1 MANLIIGCD
10 IDGTV
15 VDMSAFNIREGK
27 KYFKTEP
34 INPNAYSPKEMY
46 DVSSAK
52 EFQFGLAVFN
62 KYCISEPPMEHSVDV
77 NNESNELGDEWHA
90 ITARKFTTFRNF
102 WGAIYRKL
110 FEDWANKHNF
120 KFKSI
125 QYCSEKFSPRDKLIA
140 CKKLNVDVML
150 DDKPDVALCLAENGI
165 KVLLVDA
172 PYNQELVH
180 ENITRVKNWSEVR
193 EHLNIIRENKQE
205 VEEFKKL
212 SKEEKLNLSKKEHVE
227 YIQSYKN
234 FIKNIKVNIKALKRS
249 ENRFKLL
256 YNATNIPCSILFK
269 SKIEGKENIPYQDGF
284 IIASNHLNSYDQ
296 FYISRA
302 LGNRQFCGFAA
313 STIEDT
319 IRGKMF
325 KFTEGAVFIDR
336 NDKESKEKGEEE
348 LVTKIAN
355 DKIALIFPEGT
366 RKNKSEEGRKKLQ
379 LPFKL
384 GTVSIAQKTGA
395 GIIPVSLYYGTKKYL
410 KIGEIQFVNP
420 EDDLIEAN
428 KKLEETI
435 LSMTL
440 SSIEE
445 DKTKQKKLKI

>member
-1 MANLIIGCD
+1 M
-10 IDGTV
+10 
-15 VDMSAFNIREGK
+15 
-27 KYFKTEP
+27 
-34 INPNAYSPKEMY
+34 
-46 DVSSAK
+46 
-52 EFQFGLAVFN
+52 
-62 KYCISEPPMEHSVDV
+62 
-77 NNESNELGDEWHA
+77 
-90 ITARKFTTFRNF
+90 
-102 WGAIYRKL
+102 
-110 FEDWANKHNF
+110 
-120 KFKSI
+120 
-125 QYCSEKFSPRDKLIA
+125 
-140 CKKLNVDVML
+140 
-150 DDKPDVALCLAENGI
+150 
-165 KVLLVDA
+165 
-172 PYNQELVH
+172 
-180 ENITRVKNWSEVR
+180 
-193 EHLNIIRENKQE
+193 
-205 VEEFKKL
+205 
-212 SKEEKLNLSKKEHVE
+212 
-227 YIQSYKN
+227 
-234 FIKNIKVNIKALKRS
+234 
-249 ENRFKLL
+249 
-256 YNATNIPCSILFK
+256 PCSILFK

-325 KFTEGAVFIDR
+325 KFIEGAIFIDR

-348 LVTKIAN
+348 LVTKISN

-384 GTVSIAQKTGA
+384 GTVAIAQKTGA

-440 SSIEE
+440 SSMEE
-445 DKTKQKKLKI
+445 DKAKQKKLKI

>member
-1 MANLIIGCD
+1 MNLIIGCD

-15 VDMSAFNIREGK
+15 VDMSQFNVREGK
-27 KYFKTEP
+27 KFFKMDP
-34 INPNAYSPKEMY
+34 VNPTAYSPKEMY
-46 DVSSAK
+46 NVSSAK
-52 EFQFGLAVFN
+52 EFEFGLAVFN
-62 KYCISEPPMEHSVDV
+62 KYCISEPPMVGAVEV
-77 NNESNELGDEWHA
+77 NRESNEVGDEWHA
-90 ITARKFTTFRNF
+90 ITARKFTTFRNL

-110 FEDWANKHNF
+110 FEKWVKLYQIQ
-120 KFKSI
+120 FKSI

-172 PYNQELVH
+172 PYNQNLSH
-180 ENITRVKNWSEVR
+180 SNITRVKNWNEVR
-193 EHLNIIRENKQE
+193 NQLNIIRKNKTIIP
-205 VEEFKKL
+205 EFKKI
-212 SKEEKLNLSKKEHVE
+212 SKEEKLNLNTDDKVK
-227 YIQSYKN
+227 YINSYKAY
-234 FIKNIKVNIKALKRS
+234 IKNLNINVEAFKRS
-249 ENRFKLL
+249 EKKFKLL
-256 YNATNIPCSILFK
+256 YNLTNIPCSILFK
-269 SKIEGKENIPYQDGF
+269 SKLKGKENIPYQDGF

-302 LGNRQFCGFAA
+302 LGNRQFYGFAA
-313 STIEDT
+313 STIENT

-325 KFTEGAVFIDR
+325 KFTEGVVFIDR

-366 RKNKSEEGRKKLQ
+366 RKNKNQEGKQKLQ

-395 GIIPVSLYYGTKKYL
+395 GILPVSLYYGNKKYL

-420 EDDLIEAN
+420 EDDLVEAN
-428 KKLEETI
+428 KKLENTI

-440 SSIEE
+440 QSMEE
-445 DKTKQKKLKI
+445 DKEKQKRLKL